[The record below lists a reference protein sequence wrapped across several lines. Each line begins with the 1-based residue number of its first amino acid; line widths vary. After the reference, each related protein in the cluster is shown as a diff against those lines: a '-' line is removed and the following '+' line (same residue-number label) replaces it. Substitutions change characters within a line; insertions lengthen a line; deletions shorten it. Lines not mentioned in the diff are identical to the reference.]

1 MHRGSILIVAI
12 AVASVAAFAVVHSQ
26 GQKPLTIYSIDVEG
40 GQSTLFVSP
49 SGESMLVDAGSPG
62 DRDADRI
69 VATAKSAGLTQID
82 YLVVTHYDGDHVGG
96 VKDVG
101 ARMPIRTFVDHG
113 PRLPGEAFGAPQRGA
128 GAAAAGS
135 GPGPAAGAGGATTSG
150 GAATGGGPAAAAAG
164 RGPGNYQASI
174 ERTDAAYAE
183 TRAKGRHIEVKVGDK
198 VPIRDLDVQVVS
210 AQGDVL
216 TKPLPGAGAPNPLC
230 QGYTAK
236 DVDKT
241 ENVRSVGMVI
251 TFGRFRMLDLGDLT
265 WTKEHDLVCPNN
277 LLGTVDLYLTTHH
290 GLAIS
295 GPPVIVH
302 TLRPRVALMNNGPR
316 KGGSRETWTTL
327 KSSPGLEDIWQLHY
341 SVQRP
346 PNPSFHEALETGG
359 KEYNSPDNF
368 IANLDEA
375 AAHPSAYAIK
385 VSVQPDGGF
394 TMTNPRTG
402 FSKEYKSRT
411 R

>member
-1 MHRGSILIVAI
+1 MHRGSILVAAI
-12 AVASVAAFAVVHSQ
+12 AITSVAASGVLRSQ

-49 SGESMLVDAGSPG
+49 SGESMLVDAGLPG
-62 DRDADRI
+62 ARDADRI
-69 VATAKSAGLTQID
+69 AAAAKAAGLTQID
-82 YLVVTHYDGDHVGG
+82 YVVVTHYDADHVGG

-101 ARMPIRTFVDHG
+101 ERIPIKSFVDHG
-113 PRLPGEAFGAPQRGA
+113 PRIPGEAFGAPQRG
-128 GAAAAGS
+128 GAAAAGPS
-135 GPGPAAGAGGATTSG
+135 AAAPGGGTANAPAGG
-150 GAATGGGPAAAAAG
+150 G
-164 RGPGNYQASI
+164 RGSAFSN
-174 ERTDAAYAE
+174 ERIDAAYAE
-183 TRAKGRHIEVKVGDK
+183 ARAKGRHIEVKVGDK
-198 VPIRDLDVQVVS
+198 VPLTGLDVQVVS

-230 QGYTAK
+230 QSYTAK

-241 ENVRSVGMVI
+241 ENVRSVGLVI

-341 SVQRP
+341 SVPRP
-346 PNPSFHEALETGG
+346 PNPSFHEALDTGG

-375 AAHPSAYAIK
+375 AAHTPAHAIK
-385 VSVQPDGGF
+385 VSAQQDGGF

-402 FSKEYKSRT
+402 FSKEYKART

>member
-1 MHRGSILIVAI
+1 MHRGSILVAAI
-12 AVASVAAFAVVHSQ
+12 AITSVAASGVLRSQ

-49 SGESMLVDAGSPG
+49 SGESMLVDAGLPG
-62 DRDADRI
+62 ARDADRI
-69 VATAKSAGLTQID
+69 AAAAKAAGLTQID
-82 YLVVTHYDGDHVGG
+82 YMVVTHYDADHVGG

-101 ARMPIRTFVDHG
+101 ERIPIKSFVDHG
-113 PRLPGEAFGAPQRGA
+113 PRIPGEAFGAPQRG
-128 GAAAAGS
+128 GAAAAGAS
-135 GPGPAAGAGGATTSG
+135 AAPPGGGTANAPAGG
-150 GAATGGGPAAAAAG
+150 G
-164 RGPGNYQASI
+164 RGSAFSN
-174 ERTDAAYAE
+174 ERIDAAYAE
-183 TRAKGRHIEVKVGDK
+183 ARAKGRHIEVKVGDK
-198 VPIRDLDVQVVS
+198 VPIAGLDVQVVS

-230 QGYTAK
+230 QSYTAK

-241 ENVRSVGMVI
+241 ENVRSVGLVI

-341 SVQRP
+341 SVPRP

-375 AAHPSAYAIK
+375 AAHTPAHAIK
-385 VSVQPDGGF
+385 VSAQQDGGF

-402 FSKEYKSRT
+402 FSKEYKART

>member
-1 MHRGSILIVAI
+1 MHRGSILVAAI
-12 AVASVAAFAVVHSQ
+12 AITSVAASGVLRSQ

-49 SGESMLVDAGSPG
+49 SGESMLVDAGLPG
-62 DRDADRI
+62 ARDADRI
-69 VATAKSAGLTQID
+69 AAAAKAAGLTQID
-82 YLVVTHYDGDHVGG
+82 YMVVTHYDADHVGG

-101 ARMPIRTFVDHG
+101 ERIPIKSFVDHG
-113 PRLPGEAFGAPQRGA
+113 QRIPGEAFGAPQRG
-128 GAAAAGS
+128 GAAAAGPS
-135 GPGPAAGAGGATTSG
+135 AAAPGGGTANAPAGG
-150 GAATGGGPAAAAAG
+150 G
-164 RGPGNYQASI
+164 RGSAFSN
-174 ERTDAAYAE
+174 ERIDAAYAE
-183 TRAKGRHIEVKVGDK
+183 ARAKGRHIEVKVGDK
-198 VPIRDLDVQVVS
+198 VPLTGLDVQVVS

-230 QGYTAK
+230 QSYTAK

-241 ENVRSVGMVI
+241 ENVRSVGLVI

-341 SVQRP
+341 SVPRP
-346 PNPSFHEALETGG
+346 PNPSFHEALDTGG

-375 AAHPSAYAIK
+375 AAHTPAHAIK
-385 VSVQPDGGF
+385 VSAQQDGGF

-402 FSKEYKSRT
+402 FSKEYKART